1 MSALLSSFVPRHSSL
16 ITHHSS
22 FIIHHSSFI
31 PHHSLLIPHHSSLIT
46 HPSFTHDSFVIT
58 RDSTFCGLRRQT
70 NSVAGNGRQVLIRDP
85 QDRTDRPPARLRG
98 RGGGRRRRSLRC
110 SGVSA
115 PFGPFECE
123 EGAGGCSRTHARG
136 APA

>member
-1 MSALLSSFVPRHSSL
+1 MRDECATLIFRPSSL

-22 FIIHHSSFI
+22 LIIHHSS
-31 PHHSLLIPHHSSLIT
+31 LIIHPSSLIT
-46 HPSFTHDSFVIT
+46 HPSSLIPHSLMTHSSSFVT
-58 RDSTFCGLRRQT
+58 LRF
-70 NSVAGNGRQVLIRDP
+70 VDC
-85 QDRTDRPPARLRG
+85 
-98 RGGGRRRRSLRC
+98 GGRRRRSRRC